1 MLQRVV
7 LKAARPSS
15 AFATARFTRGD
26 ATQSDRLQSS
36 LFGEAAHAGFT
47 PVQTVFWAPP
57 LLHRVIPE
65 HLSDSTKNPTSL
77 IKTLV
82 LLQSSV
88 STEAVKFITKP
99 VGFRAGEF
107 PKNQKDPSI
116 RRSSVPFP
124 NLLGRAFNKLVNCCS
139 FRIGN

>member
-47 PVQTVFWAPP
+47 RVQTVFWASP
-57 LLHRVIPE
+57 LLHRVIPDQLPKTCAAVYPE
-65 HLSDSTKNPTSL
+65 RL
-77 IKTLV
+77 IKLNLRILGADVQTQLFV
-82 LLQSSV
+82 SQS
-88 STEAVKFITKP
+88 
-99 VGFRAGEF
+99 
-107 PKNQKDPSI
+107 
-116 RRSSVPFP
+116 
-124 NLLGRAFNKLVNCCS
+124 
-139 FRIGN
+139 